1 MLIPIVEIMLGHIM
15 KNMKLMVS
23 DTSLPLVY
31 LIMQLNVE
39 LQQLIQ
45 TLDVSYEYDITT
57 LLTESFSVGITPK
70 RMGLFQ
76 VHISGLQNHPNSI
89 PKTKIFSLK

>member
-57 LLTESFSVGITPK
+57 LLTESFSEK